1 MQFQNYEQLGDMVK
15 KAQEPFQAIAELN
28 LKTLQSF
35 DYLKP
40 EDLAHIKKPEEFLE
54 KHLSVIVENGHKTL
68 DYMQQSFQIL
78 EQAMHGIVRETQ
90 KESVVNVKKES
101 VKK

>member
-15 KAQEPFQAIAELN
+15 KAQEPFQAMAELN

-35 DYLKP
+35 DFLKP
-40 EDLAHIKKPEEFLE
+40 EDLAQIKKPEEFLE
-54 KHLSVIVENGHKTL
+54 KHLNIIVENGHRTL
-68 DYMQQSFQIL
+68 DYMQKSFQIL
-78 EQAMHGIVRETQ
+78 EQAMQGIVRETK
-90 KESVVNVKKES
+90 KESVVNMKKES